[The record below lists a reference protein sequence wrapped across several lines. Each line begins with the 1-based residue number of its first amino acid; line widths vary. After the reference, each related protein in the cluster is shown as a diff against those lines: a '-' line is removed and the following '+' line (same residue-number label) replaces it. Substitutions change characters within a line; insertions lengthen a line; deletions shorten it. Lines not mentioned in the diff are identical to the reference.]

1 MLAGV
6 TVRNDVG
13 GYEGNGFVG
22 PFAQAGDKLT
32 VNFGQVTAGSH
43 EIRIRYHA
51 WGAQQN
57 KVLVN
62 GTPRDE
68 SFPATGS
75 AWAIKTLSGVALT
88 AGTNSVAILKDWG
101 YIDVDYIEIVPAPS
115 GAKVTAQTQAESGS
129 LSGTGVSIRKDFAG
143 YEGTGFVGGFTATG
157 DKLAIGFPNV
167 VAGNYNVRIRYHA
180 WGNQQN
186 NVVINGATRS
196 ESFAGTGSAWVV
208 KTISN
213 VALTTGSN
221 SIAIVKD
228 WGYVDVDWIEIA
240 P

>member
-22 PFAQAGDKLT
+22 PFARAGDRLT
-32 VNFGQVTAGSH
+32 VNFAQVIAGSH

-51 WGAQQN
+51 WAAQQN
-57 KVLVN
+57 KVLIN
-62 GTPRDE
+62 GTSRDE

-75 AWAIKTLSGVALT
+75 AWAVKTLSGVALT
-88 AGTNSVAILKDWG
+88 AGSNSVAILKDWG

-115 GAKVTAQTQAESGS
+115 GAKVTIQTQAESGS
-129 LSGTGVSIRKDFAG
+129 LSGTGVGIRKDFAG
-143 YEGTGFVGGFTATG
+143 YEGAGFAGGFTAPG
-157 DKLAIGFPNV
+157 DKLALGFPNV
-167 VAGNYNVRIRYHA
+167 IAGTYNVRIRYHA
-180 WGNQQN
+180 WGSQLND
-186 NVVINGATRS
+186 VVINGASRS
-196 ESFAGTGSAWVV
+196 ESFPGTGSAWAV
-208 KTISN
+208 KTISA

-228 WGYVDVDWIEIA
+228 WGYIDVDWIEIA

>member
-1 MLAGV
+1 MDG
-6 TVRNDVG
+6 
-13 GYEGNGFVG
+13 
-22 PFAQAGDKLT
+22 
-32 VNFGQVTAGSH
+32 GQVLGAVVLPYPVLTP
-43 EIRIRYHA
+43 IRWCRRSYLFSGRSLGPCIASILIGCVLKRCRY
-51 WGAQQN
+51 
-57 KVLVN
+57 V
-62 GTPRDE
+62 D
-68 SFPATGS
+68 
-75 AWAIKTLSGVALT
+75 
-88 AGTNSVAILKDWG
+88 